1 MAHLFHNQGRYKE
14 AEPLYLRSLAIREKA
29 LGPGHP
35 DVAQSLG
42 NLAARYKAQGRYKE
56 AEPFFRRALTIY
68 EKKLRPDHPDIAT
81 TLNDMAG
88 FYEKMGKKKE
98 AAALRAR
105 GDVF

>member
-1 MAHLFHNQGRYKE
+1 M
-14 AEPLYLRSLAIREKA
+14 
-29 LGPGHP
+29 
-35 DVAQSLG
+35 AQSLG

>member
-1 MAHLFHNQGRYKE
+1 MR
-14 AEPLYLRSLAIREKA
+14 PSL
-29 LGPGHP
+29 P
-35 DVAQSLG
+35 DVAAGLN
-42 NLAARYKAQGRYKE
+42 NLAENQRLQGRYKE